1 LCVFQLLAAATRP
14 PLTVPAL
21 AVPSPTAAT
30 GTKYY
35 GAITTVDSILCQCQ
49 SGWGFIGPEYKHIVY
64 FGFYQF
70 QTIIYLVIAVFHRA
84 LLSDGK

>member
-35 GAITTVDSILCQCQ
+35 GLVTLDTTAADLVAKYTND
-49 SGWGFIGPEYKHIVY
+49 PHIN
-64 FGFYQF
+64 
-70 QTIIYLVIAVFHRA
+70 
-84 LLSDGK
+84 